1 MLKDEYDARW
11 KVGEDR
17 IKKAAATA
25 QNDDAS
31 LDERADALA
40 EMAAM
45 LDESM
50 SLLLTAAKGEV
61 VNA

>member
-11 KVGEDR
+11 QVGEDR

-25 QNDDAS
+25 QNDSAS

-50 SLLLTAAKGEV
+50 ALLLVAAKGEV
-61 VNA
+61 TPA